1 MNYFQF
7 AYHSIVL
14 EAFKMAIDAIK
25 KDLAENTKTADVKIT
40 SALTGDN
47 IDPVLQKS
55 GTIRLKV
62 KAELDDT
69 KVSFVADINRDNISN
84 KVEKARALCPTFFA
98 REIMQVIVYKLEVH
112 NKEHSGVHELK
123 GAFSGFSDSLIR
135 NLAYE
140 LIRLAYLQKL
150 GKEMPKCLLLL
161 NKFRLVRRNGISF
174 FAENDYFYSIIYDQF
189 GNILT
194 PDNSD
199 YDEVY
204 NLFNHK
210 IDEHR
215 TFCGYREYDGFA
227 ILGFN
232 EGYHIEADGFNAA
245 ENMW

>member
-14 EAFKMAIDAIK
+14 EAFKVAIDAIK
-25 KDLAENTKTADVKIT
+25 KDLAENSKTADVRIT
-40 SALTGDN
+40 SALTGEEIN
-47 IDPVLQKS
+47 PALQSS
-55 GTIRLKV
+55 GAIRLTV
-62 KAELDDT
+62 KAEIDDT
-69 KVSFVADINRDNISN
+69 KVSFVADIDRDNINN
-84 KVEKARALCPTFFA
+84 KVEKARVLCPTFFA
-98 REIMQVIVYKLEVH
+98 REIMQVLVYELEVR

-140 LIRLAYLQKL
+140 LIRLAYLKKR
-150 GKEMPKCLLLL
+150 GEEMPKCVLLL
-161 NKFRLVRRNGISF
+161 NKFRVVRRNGIAF

-194 PDNSD
+194 PNDSD

-210 IDEHR
+210 IDECR

-227 ILGFN
+227 ILEFN
-232 EGYHIEADGFNAA
+232 GGYHIEADGFNAA
-245 ENMW
+245 DNMW